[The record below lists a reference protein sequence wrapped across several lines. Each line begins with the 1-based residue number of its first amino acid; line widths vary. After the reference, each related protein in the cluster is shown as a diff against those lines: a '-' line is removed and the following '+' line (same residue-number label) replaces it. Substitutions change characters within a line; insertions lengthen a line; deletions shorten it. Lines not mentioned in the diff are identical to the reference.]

1 MAKQSYEVRSFRNSL
16 STFLVARGWT
26 DVVFKE
32 GFGQDET
39 IQAPLVAI
47 TEMPLREQEFQLGR
61 NVVTE
66 KVFLRVFQVD
76 AYMERES
83 RASAIADDI
92 SDFMD
97 EISVP
102 VMSPDNTQIGYM
114 LCDTETIRIEN
125 VPPNLTNPKVIR
137 WRSITRGTYEVVYL

>member
-1 MAKQSYEVRSFRNSL
+1 MARQSYEVRSLRNSL

-32 GFGQDET
+32 GFGQDTT

-61 NVVTE
+61 NVVSE
-66 KVFLRVFQVD
+66 KVFLRVFQID

-97 EISVP
+97 EVSVP
-102 VMSPDNTQIGYM
+102 IMSPDNAQIGYM